1 MEGVTPEF
9 EKLISEGVLFSNFYA
24 SSDRSDRGI
33 TAVLSGYPAQPTR
46 SIIKT
51 PAKACKLPT
60 LASSLDKAGY
70 STSFYYGGELDF
82 ANIRSYLVNSGFDK
96 MVGKDDFEEKDC
108 NSKWGAH
115 DHVVFDKFLLDTDEK
130 YAKGSIS
137 PFFSTIFTLSSHEPF
152 EVPMETKMEG
162 NDDASRFL
170 NAMYYADQSVGEFIR
185 QAKTGGWYENS
196 LIIHVADHGHPLP
209 GNSPV
214 HAPEKFHIPMLW
226 LGGALNEKDTVITTI
241 GSQTDLAATLLRQMD
256 ISSESFTWS
265 KDMLDPGTLPFAQDV
280 FNNGMGHIN
289 QQGLVTFDNVGKIII
304 HQDTAT
310 TEAGLHAAKAH
321 LQVSYQDFLNK

>member
-1 MEGVTPEF
+1 MTRQHGKTNPYVYMETEKANQIVQALYSKSVHQYPDLLKAQRPNIILILWESFTAKTVKSLGGMEGVTPEF

-130 YAKGSIS
+130 YAKDSI
-137 PFFSTIFTLSSHEPF
+137 
-152 EVPMETKMEG
+152 
-162 NDDASRFL
+162 
-170 NAMYYADQSVGEFIR
+170 
-185 QAKTGGWYENS
+185 
-196 LIIHVADHGHPLP
+196 
-209 GNSPV
+209 
-214 HAPEKFHIPMLW
+214 
-226 LGGALNEKDTVITTI
+226 
-241 GSQTDLAATLLRQMD
+241 
-256 ISSESFTWS
+256 
-265 KDMLDPGTLPFAQDV
+265 
-280 FNNGMGHIN
+280 
-289 QQGLVTFDNVGKIII
+289 
-304 HQDTAT
+304 
-310 TEAGLHAAKAH
+310 
-321 LQVSYQDFLNK
+321 